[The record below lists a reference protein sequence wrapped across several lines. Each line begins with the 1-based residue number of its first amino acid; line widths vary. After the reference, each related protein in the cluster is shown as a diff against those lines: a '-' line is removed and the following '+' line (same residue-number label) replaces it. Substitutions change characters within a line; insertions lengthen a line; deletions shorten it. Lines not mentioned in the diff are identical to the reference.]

1 MLTSPVQVLTAF
13 ELQAH
18 PEAKRPQRTQEAMY
32 MLDSLI
38 RYLALTTLDV
48 DNPRTTIFLPQAV
61 PTVRSNAPHID
72 TPPPVS
78 TPKRVAM
85 AILPYADEDD
95 SVPSSSV
102 VPEEDPPASASAT
115 HAHGANAN
123 VCGCGAYSL
132 GNQIPRVRT
141 ELAPQF
147 AQMPMCPRDARL
159 PGEGEVR
166 KEQCRRLVWASVM
179 LVTTLG
185 MTKVTAMAGEGWD
198 LQPLWIQDPSN
209 VRLSFKAFCACVR
222 RTDVWGVVRVAV
234 PWGGAGGPG
243 HS

>member
-1 MLTSPVQVLTAF
+1 
-13 ELQAH
+13 
-18 PEAKRPQRTQEAMY
+18 

-61 PTVRSNAPHID
+61 PSVRSNAPHID

-102 VPEEDPPASASAT
+102 VPEEDPPAST
-115 HAHGANAN
+115 AHD

-132 GNQIPRVRT
+132 GNQIPRVRI

-147 AQMPMCPRDARL
+147 AQMPMCPRDERQ

-209 VRLSFKAFCACVR
+209 VRLSLRIA
-222 RTDVWGVVRVAV
+222 RVC
-234 PWGGAGGPG
+234 GGLTSGA
-243 HS
+243 